1 MVHPDNNILF
11 RWLSVL
17 GANFQ
22 EESFREEN
30 LPDDKVQG
38 ILKKGCKA
46 AHPPIHKKH
55 KAVMPEKT
63 CF

>member
-17 GANFQ
+17 GTNFQ

-30 LPDDKVQG
+30 LPDDKVHGDTEERLQG
-38 ILKKGCKA
+38 STSANTQKA
-46 AHPPIHKKH
+46 
-55 KAVMPEKT
+55 
-63 CF
+63 